1 MVKRCLLCSHS
12 DVECVVVGNT
22 TITITCAACGAV
34 MRLEYAPP
42 DDPSLAGRIDVLVE
56 PFRKHQTRAKD

>member
-1 MVKRCLLCSHS
+1 
-12 DVECVVVGNT
+12 
-22 TITITCAACGAV
+22 

-56 PFRKHQTRAKD
+56 PFEQRQTGSKD

>member
-1 MVKRCLLCSHS
+1 
-12 DVECVVVGNT
+12 
-22 TITITCAACGAV
+22 

-56 PFRKHQTRAKD
+56 PFRKRQTRSKE